1 MTEEEEF
8 EFRARMERERGA
20 APAAPAAP
28 AEPTGGAAFGV
39 FPKQRATPSRPETQQ
54 AMRKFAE
61 TTGEV
66 LGLGVPEQPEMSPAA
81 VGTATGLGAA
91 AGAGGPAALQR
102 TGAFLGRVPYAPARG
117 LGAAMQA
124 LGTGLQTIPTGKRVA
139 GTAAA
144 MGGTELTG
152 QLGEQQGIPRAVT
165 APATLVGVPAAAR
178 GAARGLLGAPTQTRE
193 QYARAAEALGFKLSP
208 AQVRADV
215 PVPAKGA
222 TFSSDANQKL
232 ANELVSSSTGQ
243 VAKEISPKFVR
254 DRLSDLGK
262 EFDSLYKGKQFNID
276 PHAVQAIQSI
286 AANEMQLPSNAS
298 VSAVKNTAQK
308 IVESY
313 QAMASRTGARPSTF
327 AIDGD
332 ALQRLRTDLLGAAR
346 SATQRQDAHQIY
358 ELVDVIDASIA
369 RNHPQIAAQLDIL
382 RPKYRNTIILED
394 LIRANGIRGGD
405 VSLERLGNLVMG
417 RKGGVRS
424 QRDLDQLA
432 EMGRELQLRARWE
445 REGAA
450 ATPGE
455 SMLGQLLGTGAD
467 VASTLT
473 GMRSTPARAVQRFYA
488 E

>member
-39 FPKQRATPSRPETQQ
+39 FPKQRAIPSRPETQQ

-102 TGAFLGRVPYAPARG
+102 TGALLGRVPYAPARG

-165 APATLVGVPAAAR
+165 APATLIGVPAAAR
-178 GAARGLLGAPTQTRE
+178 GAARGLLGAPTKTRE

-222 TFSSDANQKL
+222 TFTSDANQKL

-243 VAKEISPKFVR
+243 VAKEISPDFVR
-254 DRLSDLGK
+254 RRLSDLGK
-262 EFDSLYKGKQFNID
+262 EFDALYKGKQFNID
-276 PHAVQAIQSI
+276 PQAVQAIQAI

-308 IVESY
+308 IVENY

-346 SATQRQDAHQIY
+346 AARREDSFAIY

-394 LIRANGIRGGD
+394 LIRTNGIRGGD

-455 SMLGQLLGTGAD
+455 SILGQVLGTGAD

-473 GMRSTPARAVQRFYA
+473 GLRSTPARAVQRFYA